1 MTAAGRPRVVVVGL
15 GPAGTDLLPPG
26 AVAAMIGAASCL
38 VRTERHPA
46 ALAAMAAV
54 TAGGGVVEPLDALY
68 EAADDFDGVY
78 EAIVGRVAAEAL
90 VAHDR
95 GDDGYACYAVPGS
108 PLVAER
114 SVDMLR
120 RRTDLQVEI
129 VPAVSFLDLAWSRLG
144 VDPVD
149 CGVRLID
156 AAAFVVDGAGQP
168 GPFLVAQCHHRDLLS
183 EVKLAVGE
191 WADQVGST
199 PPPAVLLHHLGLA
212 DEQVLR
218 VPWADLDRTIA
229 PDHLTTLWVP
239 QWGRSV
245 SSESARLQE
254 LVRVLRER
262 CPWDR
267 RQTHASLALHLI
279 EEAYEAVDAIDALAA
294 AVAEEPGRAAQDGP
308 AERFAPAE
316 EPGQPA
322 TGEAPVPTVATRGAE
337 VRPAGAEHLLEELGD
352 VAFQVYF
359 HAQLAAESGWFT
371 VADVLRAVH
380 DKLVHRHPHVF
391 GDAVAET
398 AQDVADRWEVLKQ
411 REKGRASVFDGIPV
425 ALPALAAAAKVQR
438 RAASIGVEPHPSG
451 EDAAGLVAGLVAGG
465 PAIDPADEIVGRTL
479 FALVDL
485 ARRRGVDPET
495 ALRGATAEFRLR
507 ADQAR

>member
-1 MTAAGRPRVVVVGL
+1 MTADDRPRVVVVGL
-15 GPAGTDLLPPG
+15 GPSGTDLLPPG
-26 AVAAMIGAASCL
+26 AVAAMIGAACCL

-78 EAIVGRVAAEAL
+78 EAIVDRVVADAL

-95 GDDGYACYAVPGS
+95 GGGAYACYAVPGS

-114 SVDMLR
+114 TVDMVR

-149 CGVRLID
+149 SGVRLID
-156 AAAFVVDGAGQP
+156 AAAFAVNGAGQP

-267 RQTHASLALHLI
+267 RQTHVSLAPHLI

-294 AVAEEPGRAAQDGP
+294 GGAQEPEQAAHDGQAATRETP
-308 AERFAPAE
+308 M
-316 EPGQPA
+316 PA
-322 TGEAPVPTVATRGAE
+322 TASWGSE

-371 VADVLRAVH
+371 VGDVLRAVH

-398 AQDVADRWEVLKQ
+398 AEDVADRWEVLKQ
-411 REKGRASVFDGIPV
+411 REKGRDSVFDGIPA

-438 RAASIGVEPHPSG
+438 RAASIGVEPQPSG
-451 EDAAGLVAGLVAGG
+451 DDAAGLVAGLLASGSPAGS
-465 PAIDPADEIVGRTL
+465 ADEIVGRAL